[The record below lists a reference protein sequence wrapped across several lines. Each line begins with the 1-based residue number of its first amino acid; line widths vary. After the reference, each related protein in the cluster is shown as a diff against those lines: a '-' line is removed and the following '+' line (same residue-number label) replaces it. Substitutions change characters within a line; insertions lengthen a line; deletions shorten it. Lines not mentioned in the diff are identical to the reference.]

1 MKILFIISNL
11 ANGGAER
18 VISTLC
24 DEFSKMGDTCEILYF
39 EQNSGYY
46 EYKATLTHLPLYEKY
61 EKRGILAKLSKF
73 WHKLSKFWRINKA
86 IKKSNSNA
94 VISMLDQTNINVLI
108 STFFAPKSVI
118 IGEHTDERE
127 LKSRFW
133 RAMRRLLYPR
143 AKALVVLNESE
154 KNYYNFSKN
163 AKVIYNPLNA
173 DFLSPKTPA
182 NKENIVLCVGR
193 LESVKNY
200 EFYLKSLALISP
212 DLRKNWRFI
221 IAGDGSQKE
230 RLLAL
235 NDELKVGAEFIGHA
249 KNTKELYAK
258 ASILALPSKSESFG
272 NVLAECISF
281 YCARISTPTAGA
293 SELITHAKDG
303 IIASELEFAKALE
316 QLMSDERLRASLAK
330 NALRRLADFEPA
342 KIALKYKELILS

>member
-1 MKILFIISNL
+1 MKVLFVISNL

-18 VISTLC
+18 VLSTLC
-24 DEFSKMGDTCEILYF
+24 EQFSAMGDECEILYF

-46 EYKATLTHLPLYEKY
+46 EYKATLTHLPLYEK
-61 EKRGILAKLSKF
+61 RGILDKLT
-73 WHKLSKFWRINKA
+73 KFWRINKA
-86 IKKSNSNA
+86 IKKSSPNA

-118 IGEHTDERE
+118 ISEHTDESA

-133 RAMRRLLYPR
+133 RTLRRVLYPR

-163 AKVIYNPLNA
+163 ATIIYNPLNA
-173 DFLSPKTPA
+173 DFLSLRLVP

-193 LESVKNY
+193 LEEVKNY
-200 EFYLKSLALISP
+200 EFYLKSLALLP
-212 DLRKNWRFI
+212 AVLRANWRFI

-235 NDELKVGAEFIGHA
+235 NDELGVGAEFIGHA

-258 ASILALPSKSESFG
+258 AKILALPSKSECLP
-272 NVLAECISF
+272 NVLIESIGF
-281 YCARISTPTAGA
+281 ECARIATPTAGA
-293 SELITHAKDG
+293 SELISHAKDG
-303 IIASELEFAKALE
+303 IIASEPEFATALE
-316 QLMSDERLRASLAK
+316 GLMSDESLRASLAK
-330 NALRRLADFEPA
+330 NAKARLKDFEPE
-342 KIALKYKELILS
+342 KIAQQYKELILR

>member
-18 VISTLC
+18 VLSTLC

-46 EYKATLTHLPLYEKY
+46 EYKATLTHLPLYEK
-61 EKRGILAKLSKF
+61 RGILN
-73 WHKLSKFWRINKA
+73 KLSKFWRINKA

-118 IGEHTDERE
+118 ISEHTDERA

-143 AKALVVLNESE
+143 AKALVVLNEAE
-154 KNYYNFSKN
+154 KNYYNFCKN

-173 DFLSPKTPA
+173 DFLSLSAPV

-200 EFYLKSLALISP
+200 EFYLKSLALISH

-235 NDELKVGAEFIGHA
+235 NNELKIGAEFIGHA

-281 YCARISTPTAGA
+281 YCARIATPTAGA
-293 SELITHAKDG
+293 IELITHEKDG

-316 QLMSDERLRASLAK
+316 ELMSDESLRASLAK

>member
-18 VISTLC
+18 VLSTLC
-24 DEFSKMGDTCEILYF
+24 DEFNKMGDTCEILYF

-46 EYKATLTHLPLYEKY
+46 EYKATLTHLPLYEK
-61 EKRGILAKLSKF
+61 KGILAKF
-73 WHKLSKFWRINKA
+73 SKFWRINKA
-86 IKKSNSNA
+86 IKNTGANA

-108 STFFAPKSVI
+108 STFFAPKSMI
-118 IGEHTDERE
+118 ISEHTDERA

-143 AKALVVLNESE
+143 AKALVVLNEAE

-163 AKVIYNPLNA
+163 AKVIYNPLNT
-173 DFLSPKTPA
+173 DFLSHRIPA

-230 RLLAL
+230 HLLAL
-235 NDELKVGAEFIGHA
+235 NNELKVGAEFIGHA

-281 YCARISTPTAGA
+281 YCARIATPTAGA

-316 QLMSDERLRASLAK
+316 QLMSDESLRASLAK

-342 KIALKYKELILS
+342 KIALKYKELMLS

>member
-18 VISTLC
+18 VLSTLC

-46 EYKATLTHLPLYEKY
+46 EYKATLTHLPLYEK
-61 EKRGILAKLSKF
+61 KGILAKF
-73 WHKLSKFWRINKA
+73 SKFWRINKA

-108 STFFAPKSVI
+108 STFFTPKSVI
-118 IGEHTDERE
+118 ISEHTDARA

-133 RAMRRLLYPR
+133 RALRRLLYPR

-173 DFLSPKTPA
+173 DFLSHRIPA

-230 RLLAL
+230 HLLAL
-235 NDELKVGAEFIGHA
+235 NDELKIGAEFIGHV

-281 YCARISTPTAGA
+281 YCARIATPTAGA

-316 QLMSDERLRASLAK
+316 QLMSDESLRASLAK

-342 KIALKYKELILS
+342 KIAFKYKELILS

>member
-18 VISTLC
+18 VLSTLC

-46 EYKATLTHLPLYEKY
+46 EYKATLTHLPLYEK
-61 EKRGILAKLSKF
+61 RGILN
-73 WHKLSKFWRINKA
+73 KLSKFWRINKA
-86 IKKSNSNA
+86 IKKTGTNA

-118 IGEHTDERE
+118 ISEHTDERA

-133 RAMRRLLYPR
+133 RALRRLLYPR

-163 AKVIYNPLNA
+163 AKVIYNPLNV
-173 DFLSPKTPA
+173 DFLNLRIPV

-316 QLMSDERLRASLAK
+316 ELMRDESLRASLAK
-330 NALRRLADFEPA
+330 NALKRLADFEPA

>member
-46 EYKATLTHLPLYEKY
+46 EYKATLTHLPLYEK
-61 EKRGILAKLSKF
+61 KGILAKF
-73 WHKLSKFWRINKA
+73 SKFWRINKA
-86 IKKSNSNA
+86 IKKTGANA

-108 STFFAPKSVI
+108 STFFTPKSVI
-118 IGEHTDERE
+118 ISEHTDERA

-163 AKVIYNPLNA
+163 AKVIYNPLNP
-173 DFLSPKTPA
+173 DLLSPSAPV

-200 EFYLKSLALISP
+200 KFYLKSLALISP

-235 NDELKVGAEFIGHA
+235 NNELKIGAEFIGHA

-272 NVLAECISF
+272 NVLTECISF
-281 YCARISTPTAGA
+281 YCARIATPTAGA

-316 QLMSDERLRASLAK
+316 QLMSDESLRASLAK

-342 KIALKYKELILS
+342 KIAFKYKELMLS

>member
-18 VISTLC
+18 VLSTLC

-46 EYKATLTHLPLYEKY
+46 EYKATLTHLPLYEK
-61 EKRGILAKLSKF
+61 KGILA
-73 WHKLSKFWRINKA
+73 KLSKFWRINKA

-118 IGEHTDERE
+118 ISEHTDERA

-173 DFLSPKTPA
+173 DFLSHRIPV

-230 RLLAL
+230 HLLAL
-235 NDELKVGAEFIGHA
+235 NDELKIGAEFIGHA

-281 YCARISTPTAGA
+281 YCARIATPTAGA

-316 QLMSDERLRASLAK
+316 EHMKNESSRSSLAK
-330 NALRRLADFEPA
+330 NALKRLAD
-342 KIALKYKELILS
+342 KKK

>member
-1 MKILFIISNL
+1 
-11 ANGGAER
+11 
-18 VISTLC
+18 
-24 DEFSKMGDTCEILYF
+24 
-39 EQNSGYY
+39 
-46 EYKATLTHLPLYEKY
+46 
-61 EKRGILAKLSKF
+61 
-73 WHKLSKFWRINKA
+73 
-86 IKKSNSNA
+86 
-94 VISMLDQTNINVLI
+94 MLDQTNINVLI

-118 IGEHTDERE
+118 ISEHTDERE

-133 RAMRRLLYPR
+133 RAMRRLLYAR

-154 KNYYNFSKN
+154 KNYYNFCKN

-173 DFLSPKTPA
+173 DFLSHRIPA

-235 NDELKVGAEFIGHA
+235 NDELEIGAEFIGHA

-258 ASILALPSKSESFG
+258 ASILALPSKSECFG

-293 SELITHAKDG
+293 GELITHAKDG

-316 QLMSDERLRASLAK
+316 QLMSDESLRTNLAK

-342 KIALKYKELILS
+342 KIAFKYKELMLS

>member
-46 EYKATLTHLPLYEKY
+46 EYKATLTHLPLYEK
-61 EKRGILAKLSKF
+61 RGILN
-73 WHKLSKFWRINKA
+73 KLSKFWRINKA

-108 STFFAPKSVI
+108 STFFTPKSVI
-118 IGEHTDERE
+118 ISEHTDERA

-154 KNYYNFSKN
+154 KNYYNFCKN
-163 AKVIYNPLNA
+163 AKVIYNPLNP
-173 DFLSPKTPA
+173 DFLSHRIPV

-235 NDELKVGAEFIGHA
+235 NDELKIGAEFIGHT

-281 YCARISTPTAGA
+281 YCARIATPTAGA

-316 QLMSDERLRASLAK
+316 ELMSDESLRTSLAK

>member
-18 VISTLC
+18 VLSTLC

-46 EYKATLTHLPLYEKY
+46 EYKATLTHLPLYEK
-61 EKRGILAKLSKF
+61 KGILAKF
-73 WHKLSKFWRINKA
+73 SKFWRINKA
-86 IKKSNSNA
+86 IKNTGANA

-108 STFFAPKSVI
+108 STFFTPKSVI
-118 IGEHTDERE
+118 ISEHTDERA

-173 DFLSPKTPA
+173 DFLSHRIPA

-230 RLLAL
+230 HLLAI

-293 SELITHAKDG
+293 GELITHAKDG
-303 IIASELEFAKALE
+303 IIASEPEFAKALE
-316 QLMSDERLRASLAK
+316 ELMRDERLRASLAK
-330 NALRRLADFEPA
+330 NALKRLADFEPA

>member
-24 DEFSKMGDTCEILYF
+24 DEFSKIGDTCEILYF
-39 EQNSGYY
+39 EQNSRYY

-73 WHKLSKFWRINKA
+73 WYKLSKFWRINKA
-86 IKKSNSNA
+86 IKKTNSNA

-108 STFFAPKSVI
+108 SSFFTPKSVI
-118 IGEHTDERE
+118 ISEHTEQSE

-133 RAMRRLLYPR
+133 RVLRRLLYPR

-173 DFLSPKTPA
+173 DFLSLKTTV

-235 NDELKVGAEFIGHA
+235 NDELKVGVEFIGHA

-258 ASILALPSKSESFG
+258 ASILALPSKSECLP
-272 NVLAECISF
+272 NVLIESIVF

-293 SELITHAKDG
+293 NELITHAKDG

-316 QLMSDERLRASLAK
+316 QLMSDERLRESLAK
-330 NALRRLADFEPA
+330 NALRRLVDFEPA
-342 KIALKYKELILS
+342 KIAFKYKELILS

>member
-18 VISTLC
+18 VLSTLC

-46 EYKATLTHLPLYEKY
+46 EYKATLTHLPLYEK
-61 EKRGILAKLSKF
+61 RGILAKF
-73 WHKLSKFWRINKA
+73 SKFWRINKA

-118 IGEHTDERE
+118 ISEHTDARA

-173 DFLSPKTPA
+173 DFLSHRIPV

-235 NDELKVGAEFIGHA
+235 NDELKIGAEFIGHT

-293 SELITHAKDG
+293 GELITHAKDG

-316 QLMSDERLRASLAK
+316 ELMRDESLRSSLAK
-330 NALRRLADFEPA
+330 NALKRLADFEPA

>member
-18 VISTLC
+18 VLSTLC

-46 EYKATLTHLPLYEKY
+46 EYKATLTHLPLYEK
-61 EKRGILAKLSKF
+61 RGILAKF
-73 WHKLSKFWRINKA
+73 SKFWRINKA
-86 IKKSNSNA
+86 IKNTGANA

-118 IGEHTDERE
+118 ISEHTDERA

-163 AKVIYNPLNA
+163 AKVIYNPLNP
-173 DFLSPKTPA
+173 DFLSHRIPV

-200 EFYLKSLALISP
+200 EFYLKSLAVISP

-281 YCARISTPTAGA
+281 YCTRISTPTAGA

-316 QLMSDERLRASLAK
+316 QLMSDESLRASLAK
-330 NALRRLADFEPA
+330 NALKRLADFEPA

>member
-18 VISTLC
+18 VLSTLC

-46 EYKATLTHLPLYEKY
+46 EYKATLTHLPLYEK
-61 EKRGILAKLSKF
+61 KGILAKF
-73 WHKLSKFWRINKA
+73 SKFWRINKA
-86 IKKSNSNA
+86 IKNTGANA

-108 STFFAPKSVI
+108 STFFTPKSVI
-118 IGEHTDERE
+118 ISEHTDERA

-173 DFLSPKTPA
+173 DFLSHRIPV
-182 NKENIVLCVGR
+182 NKGNIVLCVGR

-235 NDELKVGAEFIGHA
+235 NNELKVGAEFIGHA

-258 ASILALPSKSESFG
+258 ASILALPSKTESFG

-316 QLMSDERLRASLAK
+316 QLMRDESLRSSLAK

-342 KIALKYKELILS
+342 KIALKYKELISS

>member
-18 VISTLC
+18 VLSTLC

-46 EYKATLTHLPLYEKY
+46 EYKAALTHLPLYEK
-61 EKRGILAKLSKF
+61 KGILAKF
-73 WHKLSKFWRINKA
+73 SKFWRINKA
-86 IKKSNSNA
+86 VKKSNANA

-108 STFFAPKSVI
+108 STFFTPKSVI
-118 IGEHTDERE
+118 ISEHTDERA

-154 KNYYNFSKN
+154 KNYYNFCKN
-163 AKVIYNPLNA
+163 AKVIYNPLNP
-173 DFLSPKTPA
+173 DFLSLRIPV

-235 NDELKVGAEFIGHA
+235 NDELKIGAEFIGHA

-281 YCARISTPTAGA
+281 YCARIATPTAGA

-316 QLMSDERLRASLAK
+316 QLMSDESLRASLAK

>member
-1 MKILFIISNL
+1 MIIS
-11 ANGGAER
+11 
-18 VISTLC
+18 
-24 DEFSKMGDTCEILYF
+24 
-39 EQNSGYY
+39 
-46 EYKATLTHLPLYEKY
+46 
-61 EKRGILAKLSKF
+61 
-73 WHKLSKFWRINKA
+73 
-86 IKKSNSNA
+86 
-94 VISMLDQTNINVLI
+94 
-108 STFFAPKSVI
+108 
-118 IGEHTDERE
+118 EHTDERE

-133 RAMRRLLYPR
+133 RAMRRLLYAR

-173 DFLSPKTPA
+173 DFLSPSAPA

-258 ASILALPSKSESFG
+258 ASILALPSKSECFG

-316 QLMSDERLRASLAK
+316 QLMSDESLRASLAK
-330 NALRRLADFEPA
+330 NAIRRLADFEPA
-342 KIALKYKELILS
+342 KIAFKYKELILS

>member
-1 MKILFIISNL
+1 MKVLFIISNL

-18 VISTLC
+18 ILSTLC
-24 DEFSKMGDTCEILYF
+24 EQFSAMGDTCEILYF

-46 EYKATLTHLPLYEKY
+46 EYKATLTHLPLYEK
-61 EKRGILAKLSKF
+61 RGIFSKF
-73 WHKLSKFWRINKA
+73 TKFFAINKA
-86 IKKSNSNA
+86 IKKSNPNA

-118 IGEHTDERE
+118 ISEHTDERA

-133 RAMRRLLYPR
+133 RALRRLLYPR
-143 AKALVVLNESE
+143 AKALVVLNKSE
-154 KNYYNFSKN
+154 QNYYSFSKN
-163 AKVIYNPLNA
+163 ARIIYNPLNA
-173 DFLSPKTPA
+173 DFLSLRIPT

-193 LESVKNY
+193 LEEVKNY
-200 EFYLKSLALISP
+200 EFYLKSLALLEP
-212 DLRKNWRFI
+212 TLRQNWRFI

-235 NDELKVGAEFIGHA
+235 NEELKVGAEFIGHA

-258 ASILALPSKSESFG
+258 ASILALPSKSECLP
-272 NVLAECISF
+272 NVLVESIGF

-303 IIASELEFAKALE
+303 IIASEIEFAKALGE
-316 QLMSDERLRASLAK
+316 LMSDERLRASLAK
-330 NALRRLADFEPA
+330 NALSRLADFKPA
-342 KIALKYKELILS
+342 KIALEYKELILS

>member
-46 EYKATLTHLPLYEKY
+46 EYKATLSHLPLYEKY

-73 WHKLSKFWRINKA
+73 WHKLSKFSQKLRKFWRINKA

-108 STFFAPKSVI
+108 SSFFAPKSVI
-118 IGEHTDERE
+118 ISEHTDERE

-173 DFLSPKTPA
+173 DFLSPSAPA

-235 NDELKVGAEFIGHA
+235 
-249 KNTKELYAK
+249 
-258 ASILALPSKSESFG
+258 PSKSECLP
-272 NVLAECISF
+272 NVLIESIGF

-316 QLMSDERLRASLAK
+316 QLMSDESLRASLAK

-342 KIALKYKELILS
+342 KIAFKYKELILS